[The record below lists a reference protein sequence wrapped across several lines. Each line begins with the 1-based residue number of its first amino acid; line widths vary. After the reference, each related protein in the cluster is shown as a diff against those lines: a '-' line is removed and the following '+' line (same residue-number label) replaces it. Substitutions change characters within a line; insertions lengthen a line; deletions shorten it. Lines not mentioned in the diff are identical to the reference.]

1 MYVIAPAALSTAIPS
16 VAKLRG
22 SLKVLAVLSMYLLM
36 TNIAPKAPVTIPV
49 SQSDSSAEIELDPAP
64 DSETVEPI
72 PGAPDLPEQPVP
84 VPVETNTFPQQ
95 LEICG
100 TMTISNRPGQ
110 LDELRNSNYAPLVE
124 INGVSL
130 AVAPVQAACFS
141 SGFGP
146 RGSSLHKGLDLHNSD
161 PVDIY
166 AAADGVVR
174 RKQYRDDY
182 GNMIVLDHGDGVF
195 TRYAHLESFNAGLA
209 LDGTVKAGD
218 QIGIMGNTASYR
230 IPRHLHYEVL
240 TGEWGALSGSFG
252 LEPVDL
258 IAQLPEN

>member
-1 MYVIAPAALSTAIPS
+1 
-16 VAKLRG
+16 
-22 SLKVLAVLSMYLLM
+22 
-36 TNIAPKAPVTIPV
+36 
-49 SQSDSSAEIELDPAP
+49 
-64 DSETVEPI
+64 
-72 PGAPDLPEQPVP
+72 
-84 VPVETNTFPQQ
+84 
-95 LEICG
+95 
-100 TMTISNRPGQ
+100 MTISNRPGQ
-110 LDELRNSNYAPLVE
+110 LDELRISNYAPLVE

-146 RGSSLHKGLDLHNSD
+146 RGSSLHKGIDLHNSD